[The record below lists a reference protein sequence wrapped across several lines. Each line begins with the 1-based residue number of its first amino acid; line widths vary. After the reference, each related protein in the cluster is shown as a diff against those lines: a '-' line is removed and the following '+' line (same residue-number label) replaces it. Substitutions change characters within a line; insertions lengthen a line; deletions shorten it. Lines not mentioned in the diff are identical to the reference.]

1 MMSNENLSNSQEIIS
16 KKIESKTETPEVL
29 ISKMLQQGDKD
40 VGKLKTQIDSLVE
53 EMSWEQGNESSIAQ
67 LEALKQNLETAYT
80 DLSGELEAIDEQWG
94 VGEHEKAVGSEV
106 SVEKDEFDEQ
116 GFVADL
122 DNVLSSAD
130 FNVEE
135 FNRLK
140 EQVNVSAS
148 ATEMMKSALEDTI
161 GKKYADLLMNDKE
174 FAKVFDETMNVLG
187 KPLMENG
194 PSIMSE
200 RNLKNVMAVIEVLGK
215 ETANLLE
222 VVNLN
227 RYLPGIDFASNRD
240 VLDVTSAV
248 LDMETG
254 EFNMI
259 QFDIGMD
266 GDYESEVVNE
276 ETGEKESK
284 NEPAMIQRSF
294 KLSREKN
301 QSGET
306 IVKKSVHHELL
317 RIPDSLQG
325 SGVAAKITQES
336 LGVYDK
342 ASLDEI
348 TLNASLERG
357 GYAWA
362 VYGYGWNED
371 KMALEAYKE
380 QQAEQAMIEF
390 DVEKTKQSLQEAD
403 PVLSNNEAEKRA
415 KALLAGNVERVKAGA
430 VKRFEELNDEIRM
443 ELLTQHIQ
451 KIVVNTKNDFIR
463 ISKEAGL
470 TEEDIGDVIKEYDDM
485 LNEPQSVTPQRLAK
499 IGKDGPFLRIGENA
513 EWLTEEVFLEAVDKG
528 EDKEISQMKGRF
540 HAGKIGM
547 SQTQWH
553 GKMELKSNGAQKG
566 LNREILEE
574 RLMRAIKI

>member
-1 MMSNENLSNSQEIIS
+1 MISNEDLSNSQEIIS
-16 KKIESKTETPEVL
+16 QEIESKAESPDVL

-40 VGKLKTQIDSLVE
+40 VGKLKSQIDSLVE

-80 DLSGELEAIDEQWG
+80 DLSGELEMIDEQWG
-94 VGEHEKAVGSEV
+94 VGEHEKAIGLEGGM
-106 SVEKDEFDEQ
+106 EQDQFDER
-116 GFVADL
+116 GFVANL
-122 DNVLSSAD
+122 DGVLLSAD

-140 EQVNVSAS
+140 EQANVSVS
-148 ATEMMKSALEDTI
+148 AKEMMKSTLEDKI

-187 KPLMENG
+187 KPLTENG

-200 RNLKNVMAVIEVLGK
+200 RNLKNVIAVMEVLGK

-227 RYLPGIDFASNRD
+227 RYLPGIDFVSNRD

-254 EFNMI
+254 EFDMI
-259 QFDIGMD
+259 QFDIGME
-266 GDYESEVVNE
+266 GDYEGEVVNE
-276 ETGEKESK
+276 ETGEKESTS
-284 NEPAMIQRSF
+284 ESAMIQRSF
-294 KLSREKN
+294 KLSRDKN

-342 ASLDEI
+342 AGLDEI

-362 VYGYGWNED
+362 VYGYGWDED
-371 KMALEAYKE
+371 KMVLEAYKE

-415 KALLAGNVERVKAGA
+415 KALLAGDIARAKADA
-430 VKRFEELNDEIRM
+430 VKQFVVLNSEERI
-443 ELLTQHIQ
+443 ELLAKQIQ
-451 KIVVNTKNDFIR
+451 KIVVNTKNEFIR
-463 ISKEAGL
+463 TAKEAGL
-470 TEEDIGDVIKEYDDM
+470 TEEDIGNVIKEYDDM
-485 LNEPQSVTPQRLAK
+485 LHNPQTATPQKLAK
-499 IGKDGPFLRIGENA
+499 IGKDGPFLRIGENGA
-513 EWLTEEVFLEAVDKG
+513 WMTEKAFLEAVAKG
-528 EDKEISQMKGRF
+528 EDKESPQMKGRF

-574 RLMRAIKI
+574 RLMRAVKI